1 MLKSTIILKFCST
14 GNRRNKT
21 AIFQTAEKIPANL
34 PVPGTTKDE
43 TAKKWKTV
51 NRQKNTAKL
60 KTAPPVSAKKD
71 GTDEYPDKIHQYIG
85 AYQ

>member
-1 MLKSTIILKFCST
+1 MLKSIIKKKIGST

-21 AIFQTAEKIPANL
+21 AIFQTTEKIPANF
-34 PVPGTTKDE
+34 PVPGTAKDE

-71 GTDEYPDKIHQYIG
+71 GTDEYPENNKL
-85 AYQ
+85 AV